1 MVGLVVVSH
10 SATAAEGIVDVA
22 AEMGGDTAIEAA
34 GGDDGIGTDADR
46 ISDALAA
53 ADDGDGV
60 VVLVDLGSAVMNA
73 EVAIEMHDGEAVIA
87 DGPVLEARSTPL
99 SPQPIRRRA
108 WSQSSSRPKP
118 PPTSAKPEGR
128 SRITTTCHRS
138 VAISKPAYR
147 PSRSTRSYINRPGV
161 RLAG

>member
-10 SATAAEGIVDVA
+10 SAKAAEGIVEVA

-34 GGDDGIGTDADR
+34 GGDDGEIGTDADR

-87 DGPVLEARSTPL
+87 DAPVLEGAVNAAVAATD
-99 SPQPIRRRA
+99 
-108 WSQSSSRPKP
+108 PKA
-118 PPTSAKPEGR
+118 TLD
-128 SRITTTCHRS
+128 S
-138 VAISKPAYR
+138 VVEQAEAAADISK
-147 PSRSTRSYINRPGV
+147 V
-161 RLAG
+161 